1 MATTMFDTYKAVKNL
16 EAAGLVEEQA
26 AAIVAVMRWAITGR
40 YTSYAEYFRM
50 SDDTESS

>member
-1 MATTMFDTYKAVKNL
+1 MFNTYKAVKKL

-40 YTSYAEYFRM
+40 YTSYAKYFRK
-50 SDDTESS
+50 SDVVDS